1 MKKRVRRIEEGE
13 KFHPPYYYNPFFS
26 HCNFKDGRC
35 VSNDL
40 TEEEEDATLHIITI
54 HLIFAPIFLQSILAA
69 VILKM
74 VAVWVVI

>member
-1 MKKRVRRIEEGE
+1 M
-13 KFHPPYYYNPFFS
+13 
-26 HCNFKDGRC
+26 
-35 VSNDL
+35 SNDL

-74 VAVWVVI
+74 VAVWVVIWHSSSPLKRERT